1 MVDVNLKVPA
11 IEKLLD
17 YTASGIGAVAGPML
31 ATWKARRD
39 GEARRIAAR
48 ATADARLIESAA
60 DAGSLQTIAEAQ
72 IAARRSL
79 AAGLEAD
86 AATVDISESGIRQRL
101 EFQEEKRQ
109 RNIVSVVRGAARN
122 LEDTAV
128 ADGNLKDQAVADRE
142 PDPDWTAR
150 FFGAVQDVSS
160 VEMQEIWAKILS
172 GEVQEPGRSSL
183 RTLDVL
189 KNMSRNDAMLFESV
203 ASFVI
208 DGFIFYPREDKDQE
222 QITYG
227 NLLHLQNCGLVNIGS
242 FLAMK
247 VNLQSTERGWI
258 GIYQDTVLRIQETS
272 PGIATNPIEVP
283 CAVLTAAGREL
294 LHVTRRRFRSDY
306 LRRFAGFLRGK
317 NCRLSHS
324 RIVKKLPSGQ
334 VQFLERFDPIDAGS
348 GDTEEANR

>member
-48 ATADARLIESAA
+48 ATADARLIESTA
-60 DAGSLQTIAEAQ
+60 DAGSLQTIADAQ

-86 AATVDISESGIRQRL
+86 AATVEISESGIRQRL

-109 RNIVSVVRGAARN
+109 RNIVSVVRGAASD
-122 LEDTAV
+122 LED
-128 ADGNLKDQAVADRE
+128 KAVADRE

-172 GEVQEPGRSSL
+172 GKCRSPAGHRFEPW
-183 RTLDVL
+183 
-189 KNMSRNDAMLFESV
+189 
-203 ASFVI
+203 
-208 DGFIFYPREDKDQE
+208 
-222 QITYG
+222 TY
-227 NLLHLQNCGLVNIGS
+227 
-242 FLAMK
+242 
-247 VNLQSTERGWI
+247 
-258 GIYQDTVLRIQETS
+258 
-272 PGIATNPIEVP
+272 
-283 CAVLTAAGREL
+283 
-294 LHVTRRRFRSDY
+294 
-306 LRRFAGFLRGK
+306 
-317 NCRLSHS
+317 
-324 RIVKKLPSGQ
+324 
-334 VQFLERFDPIDAGS
+334 
-348 GDTEEANR
+348 